1 MLVIKE
7 SYRNEYSLVELWRVE
22 NSRESHS
29 GVVQTGKSLLNII
42 LTTEVSADL
51 NLDNPQQPTQGDNTD
66 MVEQR
71 RL

>member
-29 GVVQTGKSLLNII
+29 GVVQTRESLLNIV
-42 LTTEVSADL
+42 LTTEVSGDL
-51 NLDNPQQPTQGDNTD
+51 NLDDRSTTNTG
-66 MVEQR
+66 
-71 RL
+71 